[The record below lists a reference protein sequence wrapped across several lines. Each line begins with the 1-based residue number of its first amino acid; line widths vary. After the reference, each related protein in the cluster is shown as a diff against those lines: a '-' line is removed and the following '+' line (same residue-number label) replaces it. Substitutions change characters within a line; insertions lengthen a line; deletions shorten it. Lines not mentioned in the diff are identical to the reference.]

1 MDRFMPRVVD
11 GTEMIA
17 AAVTSIVLT
26 VLSMLSTVLRV
37 HADQTEWAEVAS
49 ASATA
54 PADHGDVE
62 SGGGS
67 TWV

>member
-1 MDRFMPRVVD
+1 MNQFLPRIGNGAEVV
-11 GTEMIA
+11 A

-26 VLSMLSTVLRV
+26 VFSMLSTVLRV

-49 ASATA
+49 T
-54 PADHGDVE
+54 PETPPVDHGDAE

-67 TWV
+67 AWA